1 MRCSHRKIFFKKIGN
16 RYKEK
21 ATVHK
26 SIAKQKQLVT
36 QFFSWL
42 FFLEVCFEKLRSIFR
57 VTPVLENFHCKCTSL
72 QAETLL
78 KIDFLAGIFLVVLQS
93 VREQLIFRTSFI
105 GLKYIQQ
112 SISTWV
118 TLGNN
123 AISSGLKY
131 YSMVFPLQ
139 NSFPLQLSVYQI
151 KFELVSLLVY

>member
-1 MRCSHRKIFFKKIGN
+1 M
-16 RYKEK
+16 
-21 ATVHK
+21 
-26 SIAKQKQLVT
+26 
-36 QFFSWL
+36 
-42 FFLEVCFEKLRSIFR
+42 
-57 VTPVLENFHCKCTSL
+57 LENFHCKCTSL

-78 KIDFLAGIFLVVLQS
+78 KIDFAGIFLVVLQS
-93 VREQLIFRTSFI
+93 VREQLIFRTLFI
-105 GLKYIQQ
+105 GLRYIQQ

-139 NSFPLQLSVYQI
+139 NSFSLQLSVYQI